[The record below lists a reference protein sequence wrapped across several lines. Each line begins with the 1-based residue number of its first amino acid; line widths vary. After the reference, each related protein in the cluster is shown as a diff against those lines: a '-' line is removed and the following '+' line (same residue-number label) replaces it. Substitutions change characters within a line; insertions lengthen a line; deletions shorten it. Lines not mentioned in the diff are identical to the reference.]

1 MVSLQKCGVI
11 GVGYVGATAA
21 FTLATSGLFSEITLV
36 DMNEKKAA
44 AEAADINHGIAFAK
58 PCAVRAGGYADL
70 AACGLIVIAA
80 GANQKPGETRV
91 ELLGRNRVLMKA
103 IIECILE
110 VNQHAMLLLVSNPV
124 DVLTYMAQKL
134 SGLPAGR
141 VIGSGT
147 VLDTARLKYLVGQH
161 LSVDSRNVHA
171 FIIGE
176 HGDSE
181 LAVWSSA
188 NVSGVDLED
197 YCRLTGKDYSLGA
210 MQRIYENVRDA
221 AYSIIE
227 GKGATYYGIGLA
239 VRRIA
244 EAIVRDEHSVLPVS
258 SLISGHYGIDGLC
271 LGLPSVVGRNGVES
285 VLDIPLAKD
294 ELSQLQGSADKL
306 KALIHE
312 LEASE

>member
-1 MVSLQKCGVI
+1 MTSLQKCGVI
-11 GVGYVGATAA
+11 GVGFVGATSAY
-21 FTLATSGLFSEITLV
+21 TLATSGLFSELVLV
-36 DMNEKKAA
+36 DMNQKKAEG
-44 AEAADINHGIAFAK
+44 EAADINHGVSFAK
-58 PCAVRAGGYADL
+58 PCRVRAGSYADL
-70 AACGLIVIAA
+70 AGCGLIVIAA
-80 GANQKPGETRV
+80 GANQKPGEGRV
-91 ELLGRNRVLMKA
+91 ELLGRNHAILSSIIGQLMAVNRYAVLL
-103 IIECILE
+103 I
-110 VNQHAMLLLVSNPV
+110 VSNPV

-161 LSVDSRNVHA
+161 VGVDSRNVHA

-188 NVSGVDLED
+188 NISGVDLAD
-197 YCRLTGKDYSLGA
+197 YCRITGKDDSFGA

-227 GKGATYYGIGLA
+227 SKGATYYGIGMA

-258 SLISGHYGIDGLC
+258 SLITGHYGVDDLC
-271 LGLPSVVGRNGVES
+271 LGLPTVVGKSGAET
-285 VLDIPLAKD
+285 VLDIPLSDD
-294 ELSQLQGSADKL
+294 ELRALQASAK
-306 KALIHE
+306 KMKSVIAE
-312 LEASE
+312 LGM